1 VTRLAAAIRA
11 QAKID
16 PDDVGLRASVEMA
29 ANPHMHPHH
38 VVLSELP
45 RDGAEIAAAFKA
57 QYLDR
62 FGVDAPGNAY
72 VFSLTLNLTQAR
84 AVPKPVAC
92 MATSGGAIVDEA
104 DATLVETVAG
114 AIWKPAG
121 WRLARTAGA
130 YVLQRET
137 R

>member
-1 VTRLAAAIRA
+1 
-11 QAKID
+11 
-16 PDDVGLRASVEMA
+16 
-29 ANPHMHPHH
+29 

-45 RDGAEIAAAFKA
+45 RDGAVIAAAFKT

-62 FGVDAPGNAY
+62 FGVDAPDNAY
-72 VFSLTLNLTQAR
+72 VFSLTLSLTQAR
-84 AVPKPVAC
+84 AVPKPAAC
-92 MATSGGAIVDEA
+92 VATSRGVIADEV
-104 DATLVETVAG
+104 DATLVETAAG

-121 WRLARTAGA
+121 WRLARTADA